1 MAGKAS
7 LWSQFQIRNLGRAL
21 VALGAERKRMSSGQR
36 KRKNIVGEIVPVC
49 VHPIVAI
56 QTCATKRHMVVGHK
70 SYVHLIM
77 AIITGLWVERSDIL
91 SMTITTQERFILS
104 LYLVTV

>member
-1 MAGKAS
+1 
-7 LWSQFQIRNLGRAL
+7 
-21 VALGAERKRMSSGQR
+21 VALGAERQRMRSGQR

-49 VHPIVAI
+49 IHPIMAI
-56 QTCATKRHMVVGHK
+56 QACAAKRHVVIGHK
-70 SYVHLIM
+70 GYVPLIM
-77 AIITGLWVERSDIL
+77 AIITSLWIERSDIL